1 VLEPIPS
8 AFILSKASWSLPEL
22 EWAFSNGLIGAQ
34 TVVDMANSMVEAGD
48 DSELVLRLAGLTQAE
63 LTEVRELLQSEASGD
78 PHEMRAKWVWLVL
91 SWVYENHGVEESVF
105 DKLDA
110 LYADLGYPEE
120 MEPFGPY
127 APVYQAKG
135 DPNEMRAAVLGEW
148 RRYLADGERRFG
160 LTAQSL

>member
-1 VLEPIPS
+1 MLEPIPS
-8 AFILSKASWSLPEL
+8 AFILSKASWSLPEI

-34 TVVDMANSMVEAGD
+34 TVVDVASSMLEAGD

-63 LTEVRELLQSEASGD
+63 LPEAKELLQSAASSEPD
-78 PHEMRAKWVWLVL
+78 ELRAKWVWLVL
-91 SWVYENHGVEESVF
+91 SWVYESHGTEEGVF

-127 APVYQAKG
+127 APAYQAKD
-135 DPNEMRAAVLGEW
+135 DPNEARDTVLGEW
-148 RRYLADGERRFG
+148 RRYLAEGDQRFG
-160 LTAQSL
+160 ASA